1 MNTKNQRKSALFHS
15 LLYTFNVNKI
25 TAIILAAGKGT
36 RFKSER
42 PKVLHEF
49 NGKPMIHHVIES
61 VLDAQIKS
69 ICLVVGYKKDDVKEA
84 CKSFSTTYAFQEE
97 QLGTGHA
104 VVCGLNE
111 LAETASHCIVLA
123 GDCPLIKSKTIET
136 IINLHIN
143 SKAKSTLLTAK
154 LPDAGNYGRII
165 RNSNNDII
173 AIREAIF

>member
-1 MNTKNQRKSALFHS
+1 MM
-15 LLYTFNVNKI
+15 NKI

-61 VLDAQIKS
+61 VQDAQIKS

-84 CKSFSTTYAFQEE
+84 CKSFSATYAIQEQ

-104 VVCGLNE
+104 VICGLNE
-111 LAETASHCIVLA
+111 LADTTTHCIVLA
-123 GDCPLIKSKTIET
+123 GDCPLIKSKTIKT
-136 IINLHIN
+136 MIDLHIN
-143 SKAKSTLLTAK
+143 SKSKSDITYSKITRRWK
-154 LPDAGNYGRII
+154 LWTNHSQLKQYDNRH
-165 RNSNNDII
+165 S
-173 AIREAIF
+173 